1 MLSYSDI
8 TQRKYIVLDGE
19 PYEVLSSAITK
30 KQRQKPT
37 NQTKLKNL
45 KSGKVTEKSFHQSDT
60 VEEADIIKKK
70 VLFIYSHRD
79 EFWFGDVN
87 NAGNRWKVD
96 EEHIGNQKKYLKE
109 KTTIDI
115 LLFKEEIIGI
125 ALPPKV
131 DLLVTDAPP
140 AVKGN
145 TAQGGNKQI
154 TLETGMVLNAP
165 LFINTGDTVRVNT
178 ETGEYSERVDKK

>member
-1 MLSYSDI
+1 MLSYSEI
-8 TQRKYIVLDGE
+8 TQRKYIVQDGE

-45 KSGKVTEKSFHQSDT
+45 RTGKVTEKSFHQSDT
-60 VEEADIIKKK
+60 VEEADITKKK
-70 VLFIYSHRD
+70 ALFIYNHRN
-79 EFWFGDVN
+79 EFWFSDIDN
-87 NAGNRWKVD
+87 TSNRWKID
-96 EEHIGNQKKYLKE
+96 ENHIGNKGKYLKE
-109 KTTIDI
+109 KTVIDI
-115 LLFKEEIIGI
+115 LLFNDEILGI
-125 ALPPKV
+125 QLPPKV

-145 TAQGGNKQI
+145 TAQGGSKQI
-154 TLETGMVLNAP
+154 TLETGMTLNAP
-165 LFINTGDTVRVNT
+165 LFINEGDTVRVNT